1 MCMPTCTHLCRKGE
15 LNQNIWDNF
24 PEGLTLSR
32 KLPKSFAVLYINCKG
47 NGGLEMVYFTRLF
60 SDLPGHTSGVLFLV
74 GKKKTTGI
82 CLRRFYEVNR

>member
-32 KLPKSFAVLYINCKG
+32 KLPKRFAVLYINCKG
-47 NGGLEMVYFTRLF
+47 NGGLEMVYFI
-60 SDLPGHTSGVLFLV
+60 DFLV
-74 GKKKTTGI
+74 I
-82 CLRRFYEVNR
+82 YLVIHQECFYW